1 MNPKNQGV
9 NSGAPDLTR
18 KNIHNNNLLTYHVI
32 YKLDFTR
39 NTIRIMRHKNFIL
52 WKIRYLT
59 R

>member
-39 NTIRIMRHKNFIL
+39 NTIRIMRYKIL
-52 WKIRYLT
+52 FYGRLDI
-59 R
+59 